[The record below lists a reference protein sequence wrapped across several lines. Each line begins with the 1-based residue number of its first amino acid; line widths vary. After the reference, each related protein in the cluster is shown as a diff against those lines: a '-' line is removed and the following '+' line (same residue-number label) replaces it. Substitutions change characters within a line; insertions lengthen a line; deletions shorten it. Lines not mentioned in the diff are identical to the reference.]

1 MSDMSEPVAFA
12 LPKKPRI
19 KEKDAPPDQRKVCI
33 MPIRAVF
40 DRRMT
45 HGALQAL
52 AALCAYCNRA
62 GITWVS
68 QTRLASELGISQQ
81 AVAKQ
86 FKQLKELGYL
96 EIVRRGFKGERTDTL
111 RVIFDPDITAEEA
124 IAMTSN
130 KEDTRSPAIKKEQE
144 RQAMQ
149 DMTPDPEG
157 QKRIAQMIAKAL
169 QQPTHKERTMPKTG
183 DTRAVREV
191 KEAMAKA
198 KTRQS
203 KAVDKSVDKEQSIGQ
218 STVSNESSPEVSNE
232 ALHRQS
238 IGQPTVSHN
247 TGEHSKRSIKT
258 VKGNKD
264 LNNLK
269 TVMGNQE
276 VKELLDSGM
285 TVEQVSEAEELIT
298 PLFAAEGIT
307 PSSNVMMQAI
317 MQMHRDSA

>member
-19 KEKDAPPDQRKVCI
+19 KPKDAPPDQRKVCVL
-33 MPIRAVF
+33 PIRAVF
-40 DRRMT
+40 DQRMT

-111 RVIFDPDITAEEA
+111 RVIFDPSLTAEQV
-124 IAMTSN
+124 ITMTSN
-130 KEDTRSPAIKKEQE
+130 KEDTRSPAIKEEQE

-157 QKRIAQMIAKAL
+157 QKRIAQMIAKAFK
-169 QQPTHKERTMPKTG
+169 QPTHKERTMPTSG
-183 DTRAVREV
+183 DTPLV
-191 KEAMAKA
+191 KKMKDEIAKT

-203 KAVDKSVDKEQSIGQ
+203 KTVDKSVDNLPANHNSQ
-218 STVSNESSPEVSNE
+218 VVNEGAVQLQPNHNPEV
-232 ALHRQS
+232 
-238 IGQPTVSHN
+238 VHN
-247 TGEHSKRSIKT
+247 SEEHIKDSIK
-258 VKGNKD
+258 VIKD
-264 LNNLK
+264 KNSFNNLK
-269 TVMGNQE
+269 TVMNNQD
-276 VKELLDSGM
+276 VQELIDNGM
-285 TVEQVSEAEELIT
+285 TVEQVREAEELIA

-317 MQMHRDSA
+317 MQMHRDAA

>member
-19 KEKDAPPDQRKVCI
+19 KPKDAPPDQRKVCVL
-33 MPIRAVF
+33 PIRAVF
-40 DRRMT
+40 DQRMT

-111 RVIFDPDITAEEA
+111 RVIFDPSLTAEQV
-124 IAMTSN
+124 ITMTSN
-130 KEDTRSPAIKKEQE
+130 KEDTRSPAIREEQE

-157 QKRIAQMIAKAL
+157 QRRIAQMIAKAL
-169 QQPTHKERTMPKTG
+169 KQPTNHKERTMPTSG
-183 DTRAVREV
+183 ETPTV
-191 KEAMAKA
+191 KKMKDEIQKAKA
-198 KTRQS
+198 KRSTP
-203 KAVDKSVDKEQSIGQ
+203 VNKSVDKS
-218 STVSNESSPEVSNE
+218 STNHNSQVVNEEAVQLQPNHNPQVVHNSEEHIKDSLKVIKVKESLNE
-232 ALHRQS
+232 
-238 IGQPTVSHN
+238 I
-247 TGEHSKRSIKT
+247 
-258 VKGNKD
+258 
-264 LNNLK
+264 NNLK
-269 TVMGNQE
+269 TVMNNRDVQE
-276 VKELLDSGM
+276 LIDNGM
-285 TVEQVSEAEELIT
+285 TVEQVREAEELIA
-298 PLFAAEGIT
+298 PMFAAEGIT
-307 PSSNVMMQAI
+307 PSSSVMAQAI
-317 MQMHRDSA
+317 AQMHRDAR